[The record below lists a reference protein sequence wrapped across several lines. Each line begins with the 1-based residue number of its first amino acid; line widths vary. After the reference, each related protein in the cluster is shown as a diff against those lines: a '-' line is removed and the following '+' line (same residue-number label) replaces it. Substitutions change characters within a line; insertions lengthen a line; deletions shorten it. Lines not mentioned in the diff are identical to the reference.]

1 MIYIIL
7 VFISILSLEYLIPY
21 SKNDSKS
28 IKMIKNFSTLF
39 IIVGI
44 LGLYSNFRPPILIYT
59 ILIIYILSI
68 FLNHPIQELFGN
80 TIESFNK
87 SLLPQTL
94 SYYKIKNDSQKK
106 SNLNLI
112 YPNHILNPDPNSLK
126 DKEGNNI
133 ELDATDL
140 DLDEIKLYESQD
152 FIDGTQI
159 KNTQLEKIKSKLND
173 DLWDVSIENI
183 YSNKDDKSF
192 IPLDKYK
199 NMRPNNIKI
208 DQLNLKSN
216 VKTKKKEY
224 FASLNIL
231 GNFKW
236 AFIMFI
242 IFLLLLYVYDIGS

>member
-1 MIYIIL
+1 
-7 VFISILSLEYLIPY
+7 
-21 SKNDSKS
+21 
-28 IKMIKNFSTLF
+28 
-39 IIVGI
+39 
-44 LGLYSNFRPPILIYT
+44 
-59 ILIIYILSI
+59 
-68 FLNHPIQELFGN
+68 
-80 TIESFNK
+80 
-87 SLLPQTL
+87 
-94 SYYKIKNDSQKK
+94 K